1 MRFILCLAVALL
13 LPFSVSLA
21 DITLENIAISKHGDS
36 IYVDITTSET
46 CYYEHF
52 LTKTGPQRIV
62 VDLEGTIN
70 NWSQKRFG
78 NLPLKSIDSIRTS
91 QYQIKPEYVTRVVL
105 DINRPV
111 KYMSEELAK
120 GVRIKIPAV
129 AGEQASISWNAK
141 PQVRSASQEKI
152 VEKPI
157 KKKSSVKI
165 ESFPKRKLV
174 EYKSVSSRDPF
185 KPLIG
190 TGGVQL
196 VTGRLPAVEN
206 LTLVGILEEESGN
219 RALFEDTEGNGYI
232 LKPLDPVNSGYLVSV
247 KKDKA
252 IFQIT
257 EYGWTRTVA
266 LNLQI
271 EEIK

>member
-1 MRFILCLAVALL
+1 MRLILCLAVALL
-13 LPFSVSLA
+13 PFSISLA

-36 IYVDITTSET
+36 IYVDITTSKA

-52 LTKTGPQRIV
+52 LTKTTPQRIV
-62 VDLEGTIN
+62 VDFKGTIN

-78 NLPLKSIDSIRTS
+78 NLPLRSIDSVRTS
-91 QYQIKPEYVTRVVL
+91 QYQIKPEYVARVVL
-105 DINRPV
+105 DINRPIE
-111 KYMSEELAK
+111 YMSEELAR

-129 AGEQASISWNAK
+129 ADEQAFISWNAQ
-141 PQVRSASQEKI
+141 PQVRSSGQEKI

-157 KKKSSVKI
+157 KKKSGVKI

-174 EYKSVSSRDPF
+174 EYKPLNNRDPF

-196 VTGRLPAVEN
+196 VAGKLPAVEN

-219 RALFEDTEGNGYI
+219 RALFEDSEGNGYI
-232 LKPLDPVNSGYLVSV
+232 LKPLDPVNNGYLVSV
-247 KKDKA
+247 KKDKV